1 MKTRYLVCATLL
13 AATFAT
19 AQSASADQ
27 CNDRPSTREIVEC
40 LEKQTAAWDAVAQFA
55 YETALKSAN
64 AEASKAVK
72 QAQELWLRYRDANCK
87 VARLGEGTIA
97 AVEAA
102 ECRLKMTTARASELG
117 GDAEPSDRA
126 PTQPS
131 PTSHDD
137 EDLNSGSQRDDPP
150 DGADPMPA
158 QKIRDVYALLAADK
172 LDNERNPIVNPQLAK
187 SFFAGPFL
195 ELWAKDQKCWEN
207 DEGAAQMWV
216 GGQDYK
222 ISDFRVTVPMAT
234 ADYQRVL
241 ASVTSFGSEQHWAYE
256 FHRSN
261 SGWLVQDVLLEG
273 RSLSDAIRGGCSK

>member
-1 MKTRYLVCATLL
+1 MKTRYLVCATLF
-13 AATFAT
+13 AATFAP

-27 CNDRPSTREIVEC
+27 CNDRPSTREIVKC
-40 LEKQTAAWDAVAQFA
+40 LEKQTVAWDAVVQFA
-55 YETALKSAN
+55 YENAMKSAN
-64 AEASKAVK
+64 AEASKAMK

-102 ECRLKMTTARASELG
+102 ECRLKMTTARAAELG

-126 PTQPS
+126 PAQPS
-131 PTSHDD
+131 PTSRDD

-222 ISDFRVTVPMAT
+222 ISDFHVTVPMAT

-256 FHRSN
+256 FRRSD

-273 RSLSDAIRGGCSK
+273 RSLSDAIKGGCSK